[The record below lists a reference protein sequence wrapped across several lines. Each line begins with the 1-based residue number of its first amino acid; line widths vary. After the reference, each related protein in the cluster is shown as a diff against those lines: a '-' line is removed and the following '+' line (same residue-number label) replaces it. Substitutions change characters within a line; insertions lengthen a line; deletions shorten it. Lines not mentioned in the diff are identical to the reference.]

1 MTTLAPTA
9 GKLQRFIRL
18 LAGDRDGEVLAAARA
33 LIRTLESNGADIHIL
48 ADAIIQP
55 SGRSEAAMRKL
66 YDAGYERG
74 RLDER
79 RAAENGPMFRNV
91 NIDDEPSWSKIARE
105 CAAHPARMKSKREKD
120 FVTQMVRRT
129 AHGGEPTP
137 KQADWLRKIYARV
150 QR

>member
-91 NIDDEPSWSKIARE
+91 NIDDEPSWSEIARE
-105 CAAHPARMKSKREKD
+105 AEHARAEIAQVYLEARNGRLPTLKLGGGPLPWTFGHAAHRS
-120 FVTQMVRRT
+120 
-129 AHGGEPTP
+129 
-137 KQADWLRKIYARV
+137 
-150 QR
+150 